1 MKAALVIVGLT
12 LLATPARATEQTPD
26 TLLYEGRKYPLAVEP
41 LDGFLAAHPEQNQRI
56 QQGTER
62 IVSTDNWRGYLATWT
77 LGDGRLQLLEVTIA
91 TGEMGPRRSI
101 LRDLFPAGAPYVADW
116 FDGYLVLPD
125 GKVLGDPLVGAEY
138 DHYLIIRVEDGI
150 VTDTAMADLEDYR
163 TFRAAQFD
171 AFKETNAFREA
182 VSAFAEGLDDEQRGS
197 ADETLRV
204 WMAELYLWRLF

>member
-1 MKAALVIVGLT
+1 MKAALVAVGLA

-26 TLLYEGRKYPLAVEP
+26 TLLYEGRQYPLAVEP
-41 LDGFLAAHPEQNQRI
+41 LDGYLAAHPEQNERI
-56 QQGTER
+56 QKGAER
-62 IVSTDNWRGYLATWT
+62 TISTDNWRGYLATWT
-77 LGDGRLQLLEVTIA
+77 VAEGRLQLVDVTVPSDRS
-91 TGEMGPRRSI
+91 GRRSI
-101 LRDLFPAGAPYVADW
+101 LKDLFPAGTPDVANW

-125 GKVLGDPLVGAEY
+125 GKPLGDPLVGAEY

-150 VTDTAMADLEDYR
+150 VTDTAMADLEDFH

-182 VSAFAEGLDDEQRGS
+182 VSAFADGLDDEQRRS